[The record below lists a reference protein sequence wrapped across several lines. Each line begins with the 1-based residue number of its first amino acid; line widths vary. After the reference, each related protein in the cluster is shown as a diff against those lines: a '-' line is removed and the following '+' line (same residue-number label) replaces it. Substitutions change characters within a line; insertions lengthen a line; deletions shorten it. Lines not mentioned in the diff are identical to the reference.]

1 MPAPLDEP
9 PRSRKTLR
17 DRLIAER
24 ARFAAS
30 DRAAAATAALTR
42 SLRGLLQ
49 QIEPELLGVYWPV
62 RSEFNAALALQSDE
76 SAPKL
81 PLALP
86 LALPFTRRVPARME
100 YRRWDG
106 AAPRAIDECAIP
118 ASDGEPVV
126 PDTVLV
132 PCVGFTRDGYRLGYG
147 GGFFDRWLALHPHV
161 TTIGIAWSVQQI
173 DAAEFRV
180 EAHDQPLTLI
190 VTEDGVIG

>member
-24 ARFAAS
+24 RLFASS
-30 DRAAAATAALTR
+30 DRAAAANAALVR
-42 SLRGLLQ
+42 HLRDLLQ

-62 RSEFNAALALQSDE
+62 RSEFNAALALQSE
-76 SAPKL
+76 KSSPKL

-86 LALPFTRRVPARME
+86 FVRRTPPQMD

-106 AAPRAIDECAIP
+106 AAPRAVDECGIA

-161 TTIGIAWSVQQI
+161 TTVGVAWSTQQI
-173 DAAEFRV
+173 DAVEFRP

-190 VTEDGVIG
+190 VTEEGVIG

>member
-9 PRSRKTLR
+9 SHSRKTLR
-17 DRLIAER
+17 GRLIAER
-24 ARFAAS
+24 ERFASS
-30 DRAAAATAALTR
+30 DRAIAASA
-42 SLRGLLQ
+42 SLARNLREVLR

-76 SAPKL
+76 SGPKL
-81 PLALP
+81 PVALP
-86 LALPFTRRVPARME
+86 LALPFVRRTPPQME

-106 AAPRAIDECAIP
+106 TAPRAIDECGIA
-118 ASDGEPVV
+118 ASDGERVV

-161 TTIGIAWSVQQI
+161 TTIGIAWSAQQI
-173 DAAEFRV
+173 DADELRP
-180 EAHDQPLTLI
+180 EPHDRPLTLI
-190 VTEDGVIG
+190 VTEDGVID